1 MGNAMT
7 LAPTVEHITQATQCI
22 KQGGL
27 IAYPTETVYGL
38 GVDPFNQQALQN
50 LFAAKGRDAQK
61 AIIVLIR
68 GKVDLPFLITDI
80 PPIANTLINT
90 FWPGPLTLIF
100 NANPKLPKELLGGR
114 NTIALRHSSAPIAQS
129 LVETLGGPLTST
141 SANISGQPPAQT
153 AQEVKSQLGKHL
165 DLIMDG
171 GPSPHANP
179 STVLNLATEKPT
191 ILREGLI
198 SEQELQPYITP

>member
-1 MGNAMT
+1 MI
-7 LAPTVEHITQATQCI
+7 LAPTAEHITQATRCI

-38 GVDPFNQQALQN
+38 GVDPFNRQALQN

-68 GKVDLPFLITDI
+68 GKEDLPSLTTGI
-80 PPIANTLINT
+80 PPIAHTLINT
-90 FWPGPLTLIF
+90 FWPGPLTLIL
-100 NANPKLPKELLGGR
+100 NANLKLPQELLGGR

-153 AQEVKSQLGKHL
+153 AQEVKNQLGKHL
-165 DLIMDG
+165 DLIIDG
-171 GPSPHANP
+171 GPSPHARP
-179 STVLNLATEKPT
+179 STVLNLTTKKPT
-191 ILREGLI
+191 TLREGLI
-198 SEQELQPYITP
+198 TDQELLPYISQ